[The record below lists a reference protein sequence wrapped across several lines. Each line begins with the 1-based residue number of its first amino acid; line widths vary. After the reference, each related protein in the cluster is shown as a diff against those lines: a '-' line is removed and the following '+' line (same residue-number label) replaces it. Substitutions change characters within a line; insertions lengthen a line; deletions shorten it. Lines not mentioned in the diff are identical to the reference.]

1 MTQLLQSGTCLSGRS
16 WVEVD
21 LEAIRRNAAW
31 LKEKVGVG
39 RLLMACVKGDG
50 YGHGLVQVGRA
61 ALEGGADRLSVAHV
75 EEGVALRQEG
85 VPAPIQVLIEPL
97 PEQAA
102 LFFEH
107 NLIASISSLEVA
119 REFADR
125 LPGRVKVH
133 VEVDTGMGR
142 VGLKPADVP
151 AFCRFLEESAVF
163 ELEGLFSHLP
173 SCHYRQPDD
182 EQFTRHQIA
191 VFLETVRAVEA
202 EGRRIPLKH
211 LASSGGVTFF
221 PESYLDMVR
230 PGYLVYG
237 LLLDNPRPPL
247 TPALSWKSR
256 VINVLPALKGQG
268 LGYDR
273 NFRPE
278 RDTRVAIVAAGYAD
292 GYPRALSNNSHV
304 LIRGQR
310 AKVVGLVA
318 MDMIMADVGHLPEAR
333 RGDEVV
339 IIGRQGDQVITC
351 RELSKTLGTTV
362 AQVTCG
368 ISGRVKRVYLSQRP
382 AKEEDHVPDFLD

>member
-1 MTQLLQSGTCLSGRS
+1 
-16 WVEVD
+16 
-21 LEAIRRNAAW
+21 
-31 LKEKVGVG
+31 
-39 RLLMACVKGDG
+39 MACVKGDG
-50 YGHGLVQVGRA
+50 YGHGIVQVGRA

-75 EEGVALRQEG
+75 EEGVALRQAG
-85 VPAPIQVLIEPL
+85 ISAPIQVLIEPL
-97 PEQAA
+97 AEQAA

-107 NLIASISSLEVA
+107 RLIASISTVEVVK
-119 REFADR
+119 ELGER
-125 LPGRVKVH
+125 LPGRIKVH

-151 AFCRFLEESAVF
+151 AFCSLLEKTAVF

-182 EQFTRHQIA
+182 EEFTRGQIA
-191 VFLETVRAVEA
+191 TFLEMVRTVEA
-202 EGRRIPLKH
+202 GGRSIPLKH

-256 VINVLPALKGQG
+256 VLNVLPALKGQG

-278 RDTRVAIVAAGYAD
+278 QDTRVAIVGTGYAD

-318 MDMIMADVGHLPEAR
+318 MDMIMVEVGHFLDVR

-368 ISGRVKRVYLSQRP
+368 ISGRVKRVYLNQRQ
-382 AKEEDHVPDFLD
+382 AKEDISCLEHS